1 MLAKLYQKFFCT
13 LPLSNSFH
21 KIFKILYHPRLD
33 YCRIDYKEFAVC
45 EVEDLKNLLEVDEVE
60 VPAFLRF
67 PFTTRENSY
76 YLSEFPR
83 YVNRQQKVY

>member
-13 LPLSNSFH
+13 LPLSNSSR

-33 YCRIDYKEFAVC
+33 YCRIDYKEFVVC
-45 EVEDLKNLLEVDEVE
+45 EVEDLKNLLEIDQVE

-67 PFTTRENSY
+67 TFTTGRNNH
-76 YLSEFPR
+76 YLVAP
-83 YVNRQQKVY
+83 